1 VACGNVKLLSYC
13 LLFQEKWF
21 VLNGNYLMQYSSDE
35 EAQSP
40 QSQMFLKNHAVKEL
54 TTPDS
59 NNDDSHKFMFAI
71 SPVAGESWYT
81 SVIFETVFLLF
92 IFYFIYCHINSIT

>member
-1 VACGNVKLLSYC
+1 
-13 LLFQEKWF
+13 

-71 SPVAGESWYT
+71 SPVAGES
-81 SVIFETVFLLF
+81 
-92 IFYFIYCHINSIT
+92 